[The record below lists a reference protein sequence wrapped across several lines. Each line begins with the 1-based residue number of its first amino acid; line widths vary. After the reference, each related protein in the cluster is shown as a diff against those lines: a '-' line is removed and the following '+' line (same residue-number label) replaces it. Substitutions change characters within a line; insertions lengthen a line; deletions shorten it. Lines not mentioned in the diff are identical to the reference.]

1 VTGRTLRQEAARLAR
16 DWRRG
21 AGRLARAWPR
31 GARIARVVAIGV
43 VIMAALFLL
52 RVATTPLPP
61 GLRSRASTS
70 SSIRFVDRDG
80 RALREVRADDA
91 MRASW
96 VALDDVGPV
105 VVQALLAAEDQR
117 FFEHP
122 GVDPLAVTRA
132 ALSDATHARV
142 VSGASTL
149 TMQLARLVRPHRRTL
164 LGKIDEAALALRIE
178 CSLGKRD
185 ILEQYV
191 NRAPF
196 GVGVRGID
204 AASRFWFDK
213 APRDLSLAEAAT
225 LAAIPRGPAVYAIDR
240 HPERVVRRR
249 DRILER
255 MRRAGGIPSGDAERA
270 EHEPLV
276 AHLGKGGFGAPHLVA
291 GLLEG
296 LRGGVDPLWPRELGD
311 APAGAPERIET
322 TIDGDLQ
329 REIERAAREQ
339 VTTLA
344 DKHVTAA
351 AVIVLD
357 NASGDVLAYV
367 GSPDFGDD
375 ARGGQNDGVRAL
387 RQPGSTLKPFVY
399 GLAME
404 RLGWTAATVLPD
416 VELRVAVPEGTYLPM
431 NFDERYHGPV
441 RLRDALGSS
450 LNVPAVWTV
459 EQLGIGPVLERLR
472 ALGFAS
478 LTRSDDW
485 YGPALVLG
493 DGEVTLL
500 ELARAYEAL
509 ARGGTVVEPRAVKRV
524 TRADGVADVAAPPAR
539 RVMPADVAAVLTDI
553 LSDSRARVAA
563 FGERSAL
570 DLPFAVAAKTGT
582 SKGSRDNWTVGFTR
596 EVTVAVWAGNFDG
609 SAMRGT
615 SGITGAAPIFHAAM
629 EAAMRGRNPLPLRLA
644 DSRVADSRGADSRVA
659 NSRLTD
665 SRLADSRLT
674 DSRLADQG
682 AAAGLVAV
690 DVCPLSGGRPTAACG
705 HSVREW
711 MRPDAATRLAPCA
724 MHAEIAVDERN
735 GLRAG
740 PSCPAA
746 FVTTR
751 TFERYDPTLTAW
763 ATAAGRPTAPDAFS
777 RLCPGVLSGVGPG
790 APGARADGAA
800 ASMRIGWPRDGA
812 RFVLDPDRE
821 RAGQMLLVRV
831 EAPANTEQ
839 VELRVDGRTAGR
851 ARAPFVVPWPLARGE
866 HVMVALSSAR
876 ATPTSSDPVTV
887 VVQ

>member
-1 VTGRTLRQEAARLAR
+1 
-16 DWRRG
+16 
-21 AGRLARAWPR
+21 
-31 GARIARVVAIGV
+31 
-43 VIMAALFLL
+43 
-52 RVATTPLPP
+52 
-61 GLRSRASTS
+61 
-70 SSIRFVDRDG
+70 
-80 RALREVRADDA
+80 
-91 MRASW
+91 
-96 VALDDVGPV
+96 
-105 VVQALLAAEDQR
+105 
-117 FFEHP
+117 
-122 GVDPLAVTRA
+122 
-132 ALSDATHARV
+132 
-142 VSGASTL
+142 
-149 TMQLARLVRPHRRTL
+149 
-164 LGKIDEAALALRIE
+164 
-178 CSLGKRD
+178 
-185 ILEQYV
+185 
-191 NRAPF
+191 
-196 GVGVRGID
+196 
-204 AASRFWFDK
+204 
-213 APRDLSLAEAAT
+213 
-225 LAAIPRGPAVYAIDR
+225 
-240 HPERVVRRR
+240 
-249 DRILER
+249 
-255 MRRAGGIPSGDAERA
+255 
-270 EHEPLV
+270 
-276 AHLGKGGFGAPHLVA
+276 
-291 GLLEG
+291 
-296 LRGGVDPLWPRELGD
+296 
-311 APAGAPERIET
+311 
-322 TIDGDLQ
+322 
-329 REIERAAREQ
+329 
-339 VTTLA
+339 
-344 DKHVTAA
+344 VTAA
-351 AVIVLD
+351 SVVVLD

-431 NFDERYHGPV
+431 NFDERYHGPM
-441 RLRDALGSS
+441 RLREALGSS
-450 LNVPAVWTV
+450 LNIPAVWTV
-459 EQLGIGPVLERLR
+459 EKLGTGPVLERLR
-472 ALGFAS
+472 ALGFTS

-524 TRADGVADVAAPPAR
+524 VRVGGVTDVAAPAAR
-539 RVMPADVAAVLTDI
+539 RVMPADVAAVLTDV

-644 DSRVADSRGADSRVA
+644 DSR
-659 NSRLTD
+659 
-665 SRLADSRLT
+665 
-674 DSRLADQG
+674 LADQG
-682 AAAGLVAV
+682 ANAGLVAV

-711 MRPDAATRLAPCA
+711 MRPEAATRLAPCA
-724 MHAEIAVDERN
+724 MHAAIAIDERN

-746 FVTTR
+746 FVATR

-763 ATAAGRPTAPDAFS
+763 ATAAGRPTAPAAFS
-777 RLCPGVLSGVGPG
+777 PLCPGVGAASLGASGTRP
-790 APGARADGAA
+790 DDIA

-831 EAPANTEQ
+831 EAPANIEQ

-851 ARAPFVVPWPLARGE
+851 ARAPFVVPWPLERGE
-866 HVMVALSSAR
+866 HVMVALSGARSA
-876 ATPTSSDPVTV
+876 PTTSDPVTV